1 MSPPMRLG
9 ILGGSFDPIHYGHL
23 LLAENCRQQCRLD
36 RVWLLPAAAPPH
48 KLKGLVATA
57 AHRVAMIERAVD
69 DHPVLEVSKM
79 ELERGGVS
87 YTVDTLK
94 AIDSQFPTAELFLLV
109 GADSLT
115 DVPNWRNPQEICR
128 LATIAVAR
136 RPDAPEPDL
145 QGLARILSPDL
156 VDAICSRVV
165 AMPRIA
171 LSSSEIRHRVASGQ
185 SIRYL
190 TPDSV
195 VRYIEEQGLYG
206 PV

>member
-1 MSPPMRLG
+1 MRLG

-36 RVWLLPAAAPPH
+36 RIWLLPAAAPPH
-48 KLKGLVATA
+48 KLKGLAATA
-57 AHRVAMIERAVD
+57 AHRAAMIERAVD
-69 DHPVLEVSKM
+69 DHPFLEVSKM
-79 ELERGGVS
+79 ELDRGGVS

-109 GADSLT
+109 GADSMA
-115 DVPNWRNPQEICR
+115 DVPNWKKPQKICR
-128 LATIAVAR
+128 LATLVVAR
-136 RPDAPEPDL
+136 RPDASEPDL
-145 QGLARILSPDL
+145 EGLARILSPER
-156 VDAICSRVV
+156 VDAIRYHLVE
-165 AMPRIA
+165 MPLID
-171 LSSSEIRHRVASGQ
+171 LSSSEIRRRVASGR

-195 VRYIEEQGLYG
+195 VRYIEDHGLYG